1 MVLVLYKNLYHSVSV
16 KSFQYKHLKHLF
28 HAFLLR
34 FVLFL
39 LHVNNNLKDDV
50 VFILDWALTK
60 SDKISPCLVR
70 KLEKENPNAFVSL
83 LTETYKGYY
92 SRPDIRQKFGLSK
105 KPVHPSGYLVVSE
118 SNDYLAQIT
127 DTVRA
132 RGPIYR
138 DPTGG

>member
-1 MVLVLYKNLYHSVSV
+1 M
-16 KSFQYKHLKHLF
+16 
-28 HAFLLR
+28 
-34 FVLFL
+34 
-39 LHVNNNLKDDV
+39 
-50 VFILDWALTK
+50 
-60 SDKISPCLVR
+60 
-70 KLEKENPNAFVSL
+70 

-118 SNDYLAQIT
+118 SNDYLALIT

-138 DPTGG
+138 DPTGGNYE

>member
-1 MVLVLYKNLYHSVSV
+1 MIIPTHDLVV
-16 KSFQYKHLKHLF
+16 
-28 HAFLLR
+28 
-34 FVLFL
+34 
-39 LHVNNNLKDDV
+39 
-50 VFILDWALTK
+50 
-60 SDKISPCLVR
+60 
-70 KLEKENPNAFVSL
+70 
-83 LTETYKGYY
+83 
-92 SRPDIRQKFGLSK
+92 KFGLSK